1 MLVIARSRI
10 SSSEFGARNHSF
22 RLTSTNSRPMT
33 GVTSNDLYAFSTPFD
48 FKGSRGYPCCAVGSL
63 LLVKVA
69 VEVLVAMID
78 DIGMDF

>member
-1 MLVIARSRI
+1 
-10 SSSEFGARNHSF
+10 
-22 RLTSTNSRPMT
+22 MT